1 MIKYL
6 PQTFASHPFSCEIP
20 VEFAQLEIDFSNIK
34 AIYLDLELFINRKR
48 FDNIKY
54 LQSQNKYYE
63 KITIDCLSLYL
74 QR

>member
-6 PQTFASHPFSCEIP
+6 PQTFASHPFSWEIP

-54 LQSQNKYYE
+54 LQS
-63 KITIDCLSLYL
+63 
-74 QR
+74 